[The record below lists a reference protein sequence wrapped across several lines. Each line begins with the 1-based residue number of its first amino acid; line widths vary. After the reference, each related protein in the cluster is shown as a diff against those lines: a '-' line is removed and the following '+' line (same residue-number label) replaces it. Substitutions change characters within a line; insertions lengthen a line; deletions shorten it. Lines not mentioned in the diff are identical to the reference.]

1 MKCPDCG
8 HNNISGADECA
19 ECGISLATFDPQGN
33 EVERSISA
41 HSVAVLVPKEPVSVD
56 GGMLVRDVVNQMAK
70 QKIGCVLV
78 LDGGKLAGIFTERD
92 VLNKIS
98 SNLSGLGDPVRTHMT
113 RAPLTITKR
122 DSIGY
127 ALQAMDLGGYRHLPV
142 VSNKAGE
149 PRGIISVRDILR
161 FVCVKFAQSRD

>member
-8 HNNISGADECA
+8 HSNTSGADECA
-19 ECGISLATFDPQGN
+19 ECGSSLALFDPQGT

-41 HSVAVLVPKEPVSVD
+41 HSVTVLCPKEPVCVQASQ
-56 GGMLVRDVVNQMAK
+56 LVREVVEQMAQ

-78 LDGGKLAGIFTERD
+78 LEGTKLAGIFSERD

-98 SNLSGLGDPVRTHMT
+98 PNLSGLGDPVRTHMT
-113 RAPLTITKR
+113 RDPLTITKR

-142 VSNKAGE
+142 VSRDGE

-161 FVCVKFAQSRD
+161 FVCVKFAQCRD

>member
-8 HNNISGADECA
+8 HNNIAGIDECA
-19 ECGISLATFDPQGN
+19 ECGTSLALFDPQGN

-41 HSVAVLVPKEPVSVD
+41 HSVAVLCPRDPVCVD
-56 GGMLVRDVVNQMAK
+56 GKMLVREVIDQMSQ

-78 LDGGKLAGIFTERD
+78 LDGSKLAGIFTERD

-98 SNLSGLGDPVRTHMT
+98 PNLSTLGDPVRTHMT
-113 RAPLTITKR
+113 RSPLTITKR

-142 VSNKAGE
+142 ISKEGE
-149 PRGIISVRDILR
+149 PRGIIPVRDILR
-161 FVCVKFAQSRD
+161 FVCVKFAQARD

>member
-8 HNNISGADECA
+8 HNNITGIDECA
-19 ECGISLATFDPQGN
+19 ECGSSLALFDPQGN

-41 HSVAVLVPKEPVSVD
+41 HSVAVLCPREPVCVPTTTP
-56 GGMLVRDVVNQMAK
+56 VREVIAHMAEH
-70 QKIGCVLV
+70 KIGSVLV
-78 LDGGKLAGIFTERD
+78 LEGGKLAGIFSERD
-92 VLNKIS
+92 VLNKVS
-98 SNLSGLGDPVRTHMT
+98 ADLDALQRPVSAYMT
-113 RAPLTITKR
+113 RNPQTITKR

-142 VSNKAGE
+142 VSQNSE

-161 FVCVKFAQSRD
+161 FVCVKFAQSRS

>member
-19 ECGISLATFDPQGN
+19 ECGISLALFDPQGN

-41 HSVAVLVPKEPVSVD
+41 HSVAVLCAREPVCVD
-56 GGMLVRDVVNQMAK
+56 GQTLVREVVDRMARE
-70 QKIGCVLV
+70 KIGCVLV
-78 LDGGKLAGIFTERD
+78 MDSGKMAGIFTERD

-98 SNLSGLGDPVRTHMT
+98 PNLSGLGDPVRTHMT
-113 RAPLTITKR
+113 RTPHTITKR

-127 ALQAMDLGGYRHLPV
+127 ALQSMDLGGYRHIPV
-142 VSNKAGE
+142 VSKAGE